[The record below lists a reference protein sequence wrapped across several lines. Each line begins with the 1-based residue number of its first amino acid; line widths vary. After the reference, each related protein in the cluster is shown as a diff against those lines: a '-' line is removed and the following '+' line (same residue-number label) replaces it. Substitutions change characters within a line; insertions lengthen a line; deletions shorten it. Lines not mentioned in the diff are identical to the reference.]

1 MAVIETELFGDV
13 IEAESISQILTFI
26 GEKDCHI
33 YMWRGQGD
41 ISWPIDSAAYRRLLK
56 SNRSANYPD
65 ENMLRDYERDLL
77 LDARHQG
84 YGFENGRTITDFELL
99 AKLQHH
105 GAATRFIDVSRNMLV
120 ALWFACRSEPD
131 VTGLLFGVNEG
142 AILGLEGNS
151 ENSAYNDAFPPGEK
165 IEHDIFPTI
174 WQPPVVTKR
183 IAAQSAQFLYS
194 VVSHDRMGSLALSKE
209 SGAFI
214 AFGITPR
221 KKRQFLKMLE
231 KTFDIRL
238 LTLFPDFDGFSMANS
253 ANFSRYNNAR
263 Y

>member
-1 MAVIETELFGDV
+1 MKIVETDLFGDV
-13 IEAESISQILTFI
+13 IEVESISQILTVI
-26 GEKDCHI
+26 GEKDCPI
-33 YMWRGQGD
+33 YMWRGQAD

-56 SNRSANYPD
+56 SNSSANCPD
-65 ENMLRDYERDLL
+65 ENMMRDYERDLL
-77 LDARHQG
+77 IDARHQG
-84 YGFENGRTITDFELL
+84 YGFENGRRITDFELL

-120 ALWFACRSEPD
+120 ALWFACRSELD
-131 VTGLLFGVNEG
+131 ATGLLFGVNEG

-151 ENSAYNDAFPPGEK
+151 ENSAYNDAFPPGE
-165 IEHDIFPTI
+165 IVELDTFPTI

-194 VVSHDRMGSLALSKE
+194 VVSHDPMGSLALCKE
-209 SGAFI
+209 NGAFI
-214 AFGITPR
+214 AFAITPR
-221 KKRQFLKMLE
+221 QKRQFLKILE
-231 KTFDIRL
+231 KTFDIRS
-238 LTLFPDFDGFSMANS
+238 LTLFPDFDGFSTANS